1 MQTKQLAALLI
12 AVLPLYSH
20 AQSKPAVIAPN
31 VLTQAIHPWQ
41 ALVRQGTAD
50 VYFLNLED
58 GAKIET
64 PFKLDFGLAGAWGLA
79 PITSPSAGK
88 SGHHHLFVNRDL
100 PLDFK
105 KALPFN
111 DQ

>member
-20 AQSKPAVIAPN
+20 AQPKPAVPASN
-31 VLTQAIHPWQ
+31 ALRQTMHPWQ
-41 ALVRQGTAD
+41 AHARQGTDDA
-50 VYFLNLED
+50 YFLNLED

-64 PFKLDFGLAGAWGLA
+64 RFRLAFGLAGGWGLA
-79 PITSPSAGK
+79 PISFLAAGK
-88 SGHHHLFVNRDL
+88 SGHHHLLANRDL